1 MNTDATAM
9 SFTPFNAQEMQD
21 FMQFKMFQKMIAAQ
35 NSANVGAAAT
45 AVQADGAAAKV
56 VKTRKPRGSGVSRP
70 NPKPRGSKASGK
82 SATLVQATGATP
94 MAVEVAGVVVEA
106 PGATPTAVEADGG
119 AAKVTK
125 TRKPRK
131 ASRTKKMVLKGLLGD
146 LCRKDGGQVYFK
158 LIQSIL
164 DDKNTSEKKM
174 ELIFSLSPKMF
185 NPRSAVGA
193 MVRDALKLPQPVRK
207 PRKGSS
213 VEAVSTFDTES
224 ESILSTPVA
233 TGSTLVTPVAA
244 ESTLV
249 TPVAAEST
257 LVTPVVAEELQ
268 AAHLSY
274 ILCSSEKDSDAE
286 DDKEKDSDAEDD
298 KEKDSDAEDDKEE
311 DSDAEDDKE
320 EDSDEEDDEEED
332 SDEEDAA

>member
-1 MNTDATAM
+1 M

-35 NSANVGAAAT
+35 NSANV
-45 AVQADGAAAKV
+45 GAAAKV

-249 TPVAAEST
+249 TPV
-257 LVTPVVAEELQ
+257 VAEELQ